1 MAAYS
6 DGQCSIQDRAVFR
19 KFSYMLERR
28 PSPACARKTTNAV
41 RLPFSRCALF
51 RCFSTNVS
59 GVAAVEFAF
68 LAPIII
74 LLYVGAG
81 ELSEAVM
88 TSRKVEA
95 LSRTLVDLVSQQPTS
110 GQTLSTPAPSNATT
124 QTALQT
130 ILTAATAVLS
140 PASLT
145 PLQMTVSA
153 VDTVNNAA
161 GLCCS
166 FKVRWSY
173 TQSGSLRPCNV
184 NLTPVS
190 PTQLPSPATI
200 SSAMI
205 PPVPYLPNPVPIL
218 IADVSYT
225 YQAPFL
231 AQWINFAG
239 GMTRTS
245 YMLPRTTGQIVMTAP
260 ITVTG
265 NQSGVICY

>member
-1 MAAYS
+1 MLKRRFLPS
-6 DGQCSIQDRAVFR
+6 WTR
-19 KFSYMLERR
+19 KAS
-28 PSPACARKTTNAV
+28 NAV
-41 RLPFSRCALF
+41 RLMLFDRAPFRSFLRDGK
-51 RCFSTNVS
+51 

-68 LAPIII
+68 LVPVII

-95 LSRTLVDLVSQQPTS
+95 LSRTIVDLTSQQPTS

-124 QTALQT
+124 QTVLET
-130 ILTAATAVLS
+130 ILTAATAVLA

-145 PLQMTVSA
+145 PLTMTVSA

-161 GLCCS
+161 GLCCV

-173 TQSGSLRPCNV
+173 TQSGALRPCNF
-184 NLTPVS
+184 NLIPVP
-190 PTQLPSPATI
+190 PTQLPSPTTI

-218 IADVSYT
+218 IADVTYV

-245 YMLPRTTGQIVMTAP
+245 YMLPRTTGQVIMTAP
-260 ITVTG
+260 ITATG
-265 NQSGVICY
+265 TQTGVICY